1 MLQIVD
7 LLVRYLRTKPEQFVL
22 NKPQRKSFV
31 QAYSVLELQRKAF
44 VQAYSVLETYLQ
56 GSSMKNGLYFAKHID
71 YFSTQY
77 GVGVR
82 TLYLQF

>member
-1 MLQIVD
+1 M
-7 LLVRYLRTKPEQFVL
+7 RYLRTKPEEVEV
-22 NKPQRKSFV
+22 N
-31 QAYSVLELQRKAF
+31 ELQRKAF

-56 GSSMKNGLYFAKHID
+56 GNSMKNGLYFAKNID

-82 TLYLQF
+82 ICFDLCFIEHLSQRFRGLLAHVV